1 MNINIVQVTN
11 KSHPHMSIMYYLC
24 HDLVQS
30 LIFSL
35 EDLGHNV
42 IFQKDIFH
50 PTWLNIIVT
59 GFNIDSKTLK
69 HLKIKNIKYIVYQ
82 AEIFSDMGLNNDN
95 PTLVRDYMALQ
106 DHYLDLLKS
115 AIHVWDCFKF
125 NQVFLK
131 NHGINSSFIHHGYH
145 PKLEGYE
152 KKRNLDVDVVF
163 FGSFTDYR
171 RKILKRLHSEGLQMK
186 ILNFE
191 PPAMRNDALR
201 RAKVNLS
208 IRANPTTMAH
218 LQHSRIMTGLYFH
231 TMTVSD
237 PVYGQEWLHPMM
249 DIVSTED
256 ITSHVTELIKNGSY
270 KTKSEEY
277 SQMYRQHLMT
287 DIMGLLMEEL
297 QDIVSIRS

>member
-11 KSHPHMSIMYYLC
+11 KSNPLMSVMYYLC
-24 HDLVQS
+24 HDLVRS

-50 PTWLNIIVT
+50 PTWLNIVVT
-59 GFNIDSKTLK
+59 GFNTDPRTLER
-69 HLKIKNIKYIVYQ
+69 LKINNIKYIVYQ
-82 AEIFSDMGLNNDN
+82 AEIFSNMGLNNDN
-95 PTLVRDYMALQ
+95 PDLVKE
-106 DHYLDLLKS
+106 YLMVQEQYLELLKS

-131 NHGINSSFIHHGYH
+131 QRGIKSSFIRHGYH
-145 PKLEGYE
+145 PGLEGRE
-152 KKRNLDVDVVF
+152 KKQNLDVDVVF

-171 RKILKRLHSEGLQMK
+171 KQILKRLYSEGLNMK

-191 PPAMRNDALR
+191 PPTMRDDALR

-218 LQHSRIMTGLYFH
+218 LPHSRIMTGLYFH

-256 ITSHVTELIKNGSY
+256 ITSYVTEIIKDGSY
-270 KTKSEEY
+270 KTKSDEY

-287 DIMGLLMEEL
+287 DIMSLLMEEL
-297 QDIVSIRS
+297 QDIV